1 MTVTWHIS
9 HSERLVSALGQGTIV
24 LEDVERY
31 LDDVVVENALPY
43 AKIFDLGTAT
53 WALSDADMQAL
64 GARIRAY
71 PALDRFGPIAI
82 VAASDDQNQHAQ
94 MFAALADVDRP
105 LSIFRDSAAARQ
117 WLTEAL
123 RTGTGNLPRGS

>member
-9 HSERLVSALGQGTIV
+9 HPEHLVSALGEGTIV
-24 LEDVERY
+24 LRDVERY
-31 LDDVVVENALPY
+31 LDDVVVADALPY
-43 AKIFDLGTAT
+43 AKIFDLGTAS

-71 PALDRFGPIAI
+71 PALAKFGPIAI
-82 VAASDDQNQHAQ
+82 VAASDDQNHHAQ

-105 LSIFRDSAAARQ
+105 LRIFRDSSAARQ
-117 WLTEAL
+117 WLAETA
-123 RTGTGNLPRGS
+123 GKAP